1 MSTKELIL
9 KEIEQIPEPYLG
21 AALEV
26 LQTFRKERVSM
37 FKGRP
42 LLRPEDTRQMDDD
55 LPPEPEW
62 DTLWDKEE
70 KK

>member
-1 MSTKELIL
+1 MTTKELLL

-21 AALEV
+21 QALEV
-26 LQTFRKERVSM
+26 LQKFRSEKVRM

-62 DTLWDKEE
+62 DALWDKGET
-70 KK
+70 K